1 MNERVPSLIY
11 FNPQPEFPV
20 EDISEENAAMAMH
33 YLESAPEPEVYAD
46 KNFENLRFLHKIGN
60 SALIGA
66 GIPVEY
72 TESEYRAFC
81 HGFSTMDYLTVL
93 VGSRQYKKI
102 HTDGFAVN
110 NFFMQYGD
118 IVELKLQERS
128 EAWID
133 NHPNTLEIMR
143 TVAGYRNENLREY
156 ASRAMGAQIAGELL
170 YNG

>member
-1 MNERVPSLIY
+1 MNERAPSLIY

-20 EDISEENAAMAMH
+20 EDISEENAAMAAH
-33 YLESAPEPEVYAD
+33 YLESAPEPEVYAAR
-46 KNFENLRFLHKIGN
+46 NFENLRFLHKIGN

-72 TESEYRAFC
+72 SESEYRAFC

-93 VGSRQYKKI
+93 VGSRPYKTI
-102 HTDGFAVN
+102 YTEGHAAN

-118 IVELKLQERS
+118 IAELKLQERS
-128 EAWID
+128 EHWID
-133 NHPNTLEIMR
+133 THPNTLEVMR
-143 TVAGYRNENLREY
+143 TVADSRNETLKEY

-170 YNG
+170 Y